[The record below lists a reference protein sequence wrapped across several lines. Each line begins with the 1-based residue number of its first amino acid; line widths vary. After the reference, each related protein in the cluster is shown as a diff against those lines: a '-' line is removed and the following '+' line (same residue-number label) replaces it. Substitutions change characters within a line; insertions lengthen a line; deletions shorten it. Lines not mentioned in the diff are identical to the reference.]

1 MSVMARE
8 LHVPV
13 NADVEQRGELP
24 MEMTSGGR
32 RDAAQH
38 LDAQIVPET
47 LLDVPAHFLQSSTMG
62 PAG

>member
-8 LHVPV
+8 LHIPV

-24 MEMTSGGR
+24 MEMMSGGR

-38 LDAQIVPET
+38 LDAQMSPRC
-47 LLDVPAHFLQSSTMG
+47 SSMRLRTFCSG
-62 PAG
+62 VR